1 MEYWE
6 KADRNLQLDSIE
18 GDLAA
23 VQSSISNV
31 MKAIEMGVVTETT
44 RDRLIELEKQR
55 TDLKS
60 KLALAKEEV
69 VHVDR
74 KKLISSLLLFRN
86 GNIHDRQYQ
95 EDLFK
100 TFLISVYVYDDD
112 DNGHLKIVFNAFG
125 DNNTV
130 DLPIDFGETDNQSG
144 FSDGVEK
151 FDYALHRSTRLKPS
165 EETQVA
171 FLFISFRTTAAR
183 P

>member
-1 MEYWE
+1 
-6 KADRNLQLDSIE
+6 
-18 GDLAA
+18 
-23 VQSSISNV
+23 

-60 KLALAKEEV
+60 KLSLAKEEV

-86 GNIHDRQYQ
+86 GDIHDRQYQ

-130 DLPIDFGETDNQSG
+130 DLPIDFGETDNQSA
-144 FSDGVEK
+144 FSDGAEK
-151 FDYALHRSTRLKPS
+151 FDYSLHRSTKRELGEHS
-165 EETQVA
+165 TIEMVGSV
-171 FLFISFRTTAAR
+171 FVLFCSLPKIRK
-183 P
+183 